1 MSNAA
6 INIFVQIVM
15 YTCVFISPG
24 NIHASGIAGSYSD
37 CMFNFFSNSRVFSKG
52 AVAFYVPINSA

>member
-1 MSNAA
+1 
-6 INIFVQIVM
+6 M

-52 AVAFYVPINSA
+52 AVPFYVPINSA